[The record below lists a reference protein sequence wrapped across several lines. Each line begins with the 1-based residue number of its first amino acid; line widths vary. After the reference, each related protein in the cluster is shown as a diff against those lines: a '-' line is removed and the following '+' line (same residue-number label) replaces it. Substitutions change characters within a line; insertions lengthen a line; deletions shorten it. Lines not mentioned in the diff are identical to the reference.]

1 FYSEG
6 YRAKKAE
13 AAEDA
18 ERRRRADEY
27 VNGLLLRQ
35 DAAAPIRDGQFSC
48 VSVSLQD
55 SSPVPRLGKCA
66 APGERSDAVD
76 RFEIDL
82 RYGNL
87 RVRQTDLSLNDIFD
101 VPLTRA
107 YNSGDYIHSNRVHAF
122 GNNTNH
128 SLDIAP
134 LGSRYPY
141 TYEMLV
147 FEDGDYMFFD

>member
-1 FYSEG
+1 SAFEVLLAETSHTTSRFPCWELNVAEPRDSIGMPSLNRKVLTSVLLIVSISSAGRLVLFYSEG
-6 YRAKKAE
+6 YRAKKAK

-48 VSVSLQD
+48 VFVSLQD

-87 RVRQTDLSLNDIFD
+87 RVRQTDLSLNDI
-101 VPLTRA
+101 
-107 YNSGDYIHSNRVHAF
+107 
-122 GNNTNH
+122 
-128 SLDIAP
+128 
-134 LGSRYPY
+134 
-141 TYEMLV
+141 
-147 FEDGDYMFFD
+147 